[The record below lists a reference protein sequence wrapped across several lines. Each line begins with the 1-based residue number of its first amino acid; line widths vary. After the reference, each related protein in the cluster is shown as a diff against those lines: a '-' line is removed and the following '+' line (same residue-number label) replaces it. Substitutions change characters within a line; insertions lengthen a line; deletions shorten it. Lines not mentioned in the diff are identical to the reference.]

1 MKGKPEIIDLLNEV
15 LTAELTA
22 INQYFIHA
30 KMLENWGVLGLA
42 SRERAESIEEMEHAD
57 KLIDRILFL
66 EGTPNMQRLDPVRV
80 GESVEEMLR
89 LDLDLE
95 REAVAR
101 YRRGIGI
108 ALRTDDQGTR
118 EFLAKRLVEEEA
130 HVDWL
135 ETELDLIARIGIEL
149 YTTSRLAK
157 ESMEG

>member
-1 MKGKPEIIDLLNEV
+1 VHTDPAVIELLNEV

-42 SRERAESIEEMEHAD
+42 AKERAESIEEMEHAD

-66 EGTPNMQRLDPVRV
+66 EATPNMQRLFPVRV

-95 REAVAR
+95 NEAVAR
-101 YRRGIGI
+101 YRSGV
-108 ALRTDDQGTR
+108 ALCVAKGDEGTR
-118 EFLAKRLVEEEA
+118 EFLAARLTDEEK

-135 ETELDLIARIGIEL
+135 ETQLDLIQRIGINL
-149 YTTSRLAK
+149 YIASRL
-157 ESMEG
+157 SGDGGD